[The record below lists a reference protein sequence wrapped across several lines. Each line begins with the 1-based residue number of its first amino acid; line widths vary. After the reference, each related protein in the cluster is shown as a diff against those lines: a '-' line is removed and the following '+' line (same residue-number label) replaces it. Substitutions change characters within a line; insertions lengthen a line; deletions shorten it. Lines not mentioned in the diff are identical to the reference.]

1 MSTVHLPQ
9 QPTFQQHGLAGYRYP
24 LQTGAFEL
32 YRVEVT
38 KGHDYYFKSKTIT
51 HTYYILDGA
60 GTFDINGVVQMVKA
74 GDCVEVQPGIEYT
87 YSGTMT
93 FLLMMTPS
101 WYEGNEIRTKPNPAV
116 FPENSHAK

>member
-1 MSTVHLPQ
+1 MSLVHLPQ
-9 QPTFQQHGLAGYRYP
+9 QPTFQQQGLAGYRYP
-24 LQTGAFEL
+24 LQTDAFEL

-38 KGHDYYFKSKTIT
+38 KGHDYYIISKTIT

-60 GTFDINGVVQMVKA
+60 GTFDINGVVQPVKA
-74 GDCVEVQPGIEYT
+74 GDCVEVQPGVEYT

-93 FLLMMTPS
+93 VHLLMSPP

-116 FPENSHAK
+116 MTE